1 MGGRIA
7 KEFDLQ
13 KLILKRA
20 TITGSTMRARN
31 SQEKHRLLN
40 LYMNMC
46 GRLLAQ
52 GKCLPQ
58 IYKTYA
64 FSDVQS
70 AHACME
76 QGDHIGK
83 IVLEMNA

>member
-1 MGGRIA
+1 MAVI
-7 KEFDLQ
+7 E
-13 KLILKRA
+13 
-20 TITGSTMRARN
+20 
-31 SQEKHRLLN
+31 
-40 LYMNMC
+40 
-46 GRLLAQ
+46 Q

>member
-1 MGGRIA
+1 M
-7 KEFDLQ
+7 
-13 KLILKRA
+13 
-20 TITGSTMRARN
+20 S
-31 SQEKHRLLN
+31 
-40 LYMNMC
+40 MC
-46 GRLLAQ
+46 GHYWLKVNVYRKSINRML
-52 GKCLPQ
+52 
-58 IYKTYA
+58 